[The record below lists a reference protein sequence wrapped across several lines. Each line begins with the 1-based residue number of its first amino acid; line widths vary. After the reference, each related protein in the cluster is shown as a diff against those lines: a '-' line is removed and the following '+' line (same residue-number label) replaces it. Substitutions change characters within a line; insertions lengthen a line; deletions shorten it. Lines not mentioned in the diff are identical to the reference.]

1 MPYEFMIRGS
11 SYAKLGAWK
20 TPTQTVGGRST
31 GGLKKVPRRSCKIIS
46 YNAGRQCQSRTFQ
59 VLNQLLHFSLL
70 RLTYLIDRSLYI
82 GECVVAQPLLG
93 GPHHPFV
100 EGQVKIGDLSVVHAN
115 CVLDV
120 SLHSRT
126 TSFVRHNEGDD
137 TCC

>member
-1 MPYEFMIRGS
+1 MSKP
-11 SYAKLGAWK
+11 
-20 TPTQTVGGRST
+20 
-31 GGLKKVPRRSCKIIS
+31 
-46 YNAGRQCQSRTFQ
+46 
-59 VLNQLLHFSLL
+59 HFSSFKPIVTFILV
-70 RLTYLIDRSLYI
+70 TSKYLIDRSLYI